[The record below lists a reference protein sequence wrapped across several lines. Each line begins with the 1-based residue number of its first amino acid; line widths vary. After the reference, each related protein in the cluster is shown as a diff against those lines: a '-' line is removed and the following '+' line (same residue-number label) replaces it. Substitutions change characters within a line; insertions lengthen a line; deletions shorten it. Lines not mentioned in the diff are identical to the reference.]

1 MMNILSEKL
10 TFVSVNHLIGQKFY
24 VPDYQRGYRWQPKQV
39 EQILDD
45 LWGFYLESHNKAPND
60 VFPYCLQPIVV
71 AHKANNTWELIDGQ
85 QRLTTILMILNYID
99 DDMYYEI
106 EYETRNDVPNKLDI
120 YYKQIAKDTIS
131 HWFQTPKCYGDSCY
145 NEKQLKRKFLDILA
159 DSGTYLAHFI
169 WYNVT
174 EEVEK
179 DNKLAID
186 IFDRLNIGKIGL
198 TNSELIKALFMTFI
212 DKSTESKSHK
222 ELSQIKLGE
231 EWDRIEQR
239 LQESLFWNFIC
250 QSPEKYVTRI
260 DYLFDILSDKDES
273 CEEKFTFNHYTKRV
287 KTEDIEVL
295 WREVKQ
301 LFQLFEDWYSS
312 HEMFHYIGY
321 LITTGT
327 TIKELLRLRYNENNE
342 LKTKDLLRR
351 EVFLKCRDSIRGI
364 NLNDE
369 DFFNANKKE
378 VIRKVL
384 LLFNVLSLTSTK
396 DKSSRLMRFPFDE
409 YRRRD
414 DKGRIIWDIEHI
426 HSQTDK
432 KMDKP
437 QMVEWMYCMISYFT
451 GEWDK
456 CECTSAIDN
465 LLKEDEKSICKRLNL
480 LIEKSNTNEDITDEF
495 DKIYRELREKYESD
509 VKFECMHSLG
519 NLTLLDKWTNRSYQ
533 NAFFPVKRSIIIH
546 KARQGYFIPLCTQ
559 NLFMKAYTKH
569 LGSLTEWNEHDCKDY
584 REQIIN
590 VISKDNEK

>member
-1 MMNILSEKL
+1 MNILLKKL
-10 TFVSVNHLIGQKFY
+10 TFVSVNHLVEQNFF

-39 EQILDD
+39 EQLLDD
-45 LWGFYLESHNKAPND
+45 LWGFYLESNNKARNE

-71 AHKANNTWELIDGQ
+71 AKKKDNTWELIDGQ

-99 DDMYYEI
+99 DETYYKI
-106 EYETRNDVPNKLDI
+106 EYETRNDVPNKLDE
-120 YYKQIAKDTIS
+120 YYRKIAYNTIS
-131 HWFQTPKCYGDSCY
+131 NWFKNPKWYGDSCY
-145 NEKQLKRKFLDILA
+145 REKQLKQKFSDILA
-159 DSGTYLAHFI
+159 DPAMYLAHFI

-174 EEVEK
+174 EEVLK
-179 DNKLAID
+179 DHKLAID

-212 DKSTESKSHK
+212 DKSTKSESHK
-222 ELSQIKLGE
+222 KLNQIKLGE

-239 LQESLFWNFIC
+239 LQEPLFWNFIC
-250 QSPEKYVTRI
+250 QSPDRYITRI
-260 DYLFDILSDKDES
+260 DYLFDILSDKNEN
-273 CEEKFTFNHYTKRV
+273 CEEKYTFNYYTKRV
-287 KTEDIEVL
+287 KTEEVEVL
-295 WREVKQ
+295 WQEVKQ

-327 TIKELLRLRYNENNE
+327 TIKELMKLRYTESKQ
-342 LKTKDLLRR
+342 LKAKNTVQN
-351 EVFLKCRDSIRGI
+351 EVFLKCKNSIHDI

-369 DFFNANKKE
+369 DFFNTNKKE
-378 VIRKVL
+378 IIRKVL

-409 YRRRD
+409 YRKKD
-414 DKGRIIWDIEHI
+414 EKGRIIWDIEHI

-437 QMVEWMYCMISYFT
+437 DKVEWMYCMISYFT

-456 CECTSAIDN
+456 DKCSIAIEK
-465 LLKEDEKSICKRLNL
+465 LLKEEEKAICKCLYT
-480 LIEKSNTNEDITDEF
+480 LIEKSNINEDFSDEF
-495 DKIYRELREKYESD
+495 DKIYRKLREKYESD
-509 VKFECMHSLG
+509 EKFECTHSLG

-533 NAFFPVKRSIIIH
+533 NAFFPVKRSIIIN
-546 KARQGYFIPLCTQ
+546 KAKQGCFIPLCTQ
-559 NLFMKAYTKH
+559 NVFMKAYTKH
-569 LGSLTEWNEHDCKDY
+569 LGSLTEWNAHDCNDY

-590 VISKDNEK
+590 VISRDNEK